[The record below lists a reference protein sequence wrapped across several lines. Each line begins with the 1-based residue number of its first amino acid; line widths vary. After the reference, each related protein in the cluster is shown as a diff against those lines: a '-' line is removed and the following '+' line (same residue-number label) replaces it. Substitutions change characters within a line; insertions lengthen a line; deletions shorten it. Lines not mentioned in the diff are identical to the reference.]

1 MGGGLM
7 PNPIQSNPW
16 FLGGLGVECSTDA
29 PSRKKNISPP
39 LEKFLCKPPGERGG
53 HGLLKFA
60 TTKIYNYMLS
70 DLEQQL

>member
-53 HGLLKFA
+53 HGLLKLHA
-60 TTKIYNYMLS
+60 KRSGTITLNHH
-70 DLEQQL
+70 QQC